1 MGDGAEVTE
10 WDRCCRVAECG
21 CVAHKRKLVEDLN
34 GYLREFR
41 TRRADLAA
49 TPGYA
54 WDVLAEGAAKVRPEV
69 EGLMGDV
76 RRAMHVD
83 AER

>member
-1 MGDGAEVTE
+1 
-10 WDRCCRVAECG
+10 VAECG

-34 GYLREFR
+34 AYLRPFR
-41 TRRADLAA
+41 ERRAELAA
-49 TPGYA
+49 APGYA
-54 WDVLAEGAAKVRPEV
+54 WEVLAEGAARVRPEV
-69 EGLMGDV
+69 ESLMADV